1 MVNLL
6 QMTGVL
12 VISIL
17 HCALYGYIVSV
28 CWWITRLLVAGQLKK
43 QGIGNTPEQEVG
55 TGMCKS
61 CISRSDLKLMVFF
74 NCSLIEPGTTRE
86 GLMVV

>member
-6 QMTGVL
+6 LMTGVL

-17 HCALYGYIVSV
+17 HYALYAYGYIVSV

-43 QGIGNTPEQEVG
+43 KGIGNTPEQEVG
-55 TGMCKS
+55 TGMYK
-61 CISRSDLKLMVFF
+61 KLHQHKRLETNGF
-74 NCSLIEPGTTRE
+74 L
-86 GLMVV
+86 